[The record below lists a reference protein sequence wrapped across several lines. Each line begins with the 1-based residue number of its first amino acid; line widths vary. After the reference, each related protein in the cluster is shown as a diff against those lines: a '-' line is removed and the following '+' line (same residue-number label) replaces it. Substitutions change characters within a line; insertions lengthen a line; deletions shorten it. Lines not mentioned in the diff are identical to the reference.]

1 MFINFAKRE
10 VKCKIVYYG
19 PGMSGKTTNLQ
30 IIHQK
35 IPGKNVGA
43 LTSIATE
50 GDRTLF
56 FDYMPLDI
64 GQVRGMATQFQLYTV
79 PGQIYYNSTRKIV
92 LQGVDGIVFV
102 ADSQKDKLQENIE
115 SLKNLE
121 ENLKEYG
128 LSILEIPLVIQ
139 WNKRDIPTVYDID
152 FLEKNINIHKV
163 ATTEAVAATGEG
175 VFPTLKLI
183 ASLVLTKLNR
193 DQGTGQKPSP
203 SCPPV
208 AKPTPEKTSQQNKK
222 LEKEEFIA
230 KVDDVVFKKKDFL
243 NYCQIKYRL
252 YYSKDQE
259 VEDYKNFS
267 KEEQESLLDRMIN
280 EYLLVQVAKQRE
292 IIVADEAVSAQV
304 SKYTAKFCLG
314 EKLELFL
321 ARRNLTLENAQDDAR
336 KTIIINKIVKLII
349 PDYQEKLKLNE
360 NELTDFYN
368 ANDFKFEGD
377 FDENKKKISAILK
390 NRKKQRLKET
400 LFQKLRKKSKIKKN
414 ISIL

>member
-30 IIHQK
+30 IIHK
-35 IPGKNVGA
+35 KVPGENVGA

-139 WNKRDIPTVYDID
+139 WNKRDIPTASDID

-183 ASLVLTKLNR
+183 ASLVLTKLNSAQ
-193 DQGTGQKPSP
+193 DTEQ
-203 SCPPV
+203 
-208 AKPTPEKTSQQNKK
+208 KPTPSSAPVAEPASEETSQQSKK
-222 LEKEEFIA
+222 NKEEFVA
-230 KVDDVVFKKKDFL
+230 KIDDVMFKKKDFL

-252 YYSKDQE
+252 YYSKDKA

-304 SKYTAKFCLG
+304 SKYTAKYCPG
-314 EKLELFL
+314 EKIESFL

-349 PDYQEKLKLNE
+349 PDYQEKLKLSE
-360 NELTDFYN
+360 NELTDFYDT
-368 ANDFKFEGD
+368 NDFKFKGD
-377 FDENKKKISAILK
+377 FDENKKKISIILK
-390 NRKKQRLKET
+390 NRKKQRLKED
-400 LFQKLRKKSKIKKN
+400 LFQKLREKSKITKN